1 LYFDE
6 TQSAGA
12 RFSREAHHIQLR
24 AAPRPMVA
32 NNAPCQNCMRFTPM
46 PFKHSFSAMLEHT
59 KNQSWQ
65 NSSQSWLVT
74 PTSSMTPSLSDT
86 VFCSGDCLFSYL
98 FRHELLS
105 NKSPDIALHFFKRAD
120 EQRPWLGSPWLE
132 QAETSS
138 SASRSLGTRGVSE

>member
-1 LYFDE
+1 
-6 TQSAGA
+6 
-12 RFSREAHHIQLR
+12 
-24 AAPRPMVA
+24 MVA
-32 NNAPCQNCMRFTPM
+32 NNAPCQNCLRFTPM

-74 PTSSMTPSLSDT
+74 PTSTMTPSLSDT

-105 NKSPDIALHFFKRAD
+105 NKSPDVALHFFKRAD
-120 EQRPWLGSPWLE
+120 EQRPWLGSPGLE
-132 QAETSS
+132 QAEASS